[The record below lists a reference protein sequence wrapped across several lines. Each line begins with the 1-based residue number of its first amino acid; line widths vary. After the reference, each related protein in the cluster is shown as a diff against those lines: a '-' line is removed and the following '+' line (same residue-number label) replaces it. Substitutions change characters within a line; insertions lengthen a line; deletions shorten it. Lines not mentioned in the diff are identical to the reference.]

1 MSRRYMQSSGPIS
14 MNQIKTFIAEE
25 YYQPGAIAVGGY
37 YPLFTS
43 AAAANSNQAGDGTSH
58 THYINGV
65 TYYMPNGL
73 TAGTTQFHGDFASAA
88 YSNIS
93 LSNLFSSA
101 QIVTPQPAVLPNGN
115 FVAPHQ
121 MEEFYD
127 AYIQMSSIEIT
138 SIEEVTYNLIIN
150 VNAPAG
156 STASVSGAGT
166 YPPGTVVNISAS
178 FNSSDEEFTSWSG
191 GTVNNSTSATTTVTM
206 NGDVTLT
213 ANIGEKTCEDPTT
226 IEYIPGRLAANLGWD
241 YRKMGG
247 HGAPSYPFKRFT
259 NVNLNPHNLWTY
271 NQAGQLVQVPTSF
284 EGVTGGS
291 YGGYNLPSNM
301 LEVSSGPGNRN
312 MSAWSDTIV
321 AVYGRWEQTNNGLV
335 PTSVWPHGNIYILA
349 DFSGGTS
356 TYGRYYARQDPKDW
370 PGEFY
375 VGNGGTTGPYTA
387 PTPAQIANAATIIPC

>member
-1 MSRRYMQSSGPIS
+1 MQSSGPIS
-14 MNQIKTFIAEE
+14 MNEVKTFIAQE

-58 THYINGV
+58 THSINGV

-93 LSNLFSSA
+93 LSDLFSSA

-121 MEEFYD
+121 VAEFYD

-138 SIEEVTYNLIIN
+138 SIEELTYNLIIN

-156 STASVSGAGT
+156 STASASGAGT
-166 YPPGTVVNISAS
+166 YSPGAVVNISAS
-178 FNSSDEEFTSWSG
+178 FNSSDEEFSSWSG
-191 GTVNNSTSATTTVTM
+191 GTVADSNSATTTVTM

-213 ANIGEKTCEDPTT
+213 ANIGEKTCEDVTT
-226 IEYIPGRLAANLGWD
+226 IEYIPGRVPHNGGWE

-247 HGAPSYPFKRFT
+247 HGAPSYPYKRLY
-259 NVNLNPHNLWTY
+259 NVDLNPFNLWTY
-271 NQAGQLVQVPTSF
+271 NQAGQLVQVPASF
-284 EGVTGGS
+284 DGVTGGS
-291 YGGYNLPSNM
+291 WSGYNLPANM
-301 LEVSSGPGNRN
+301 LEVSSGAATRS

-321 AVYGRWEQTNNGLV
+321 AVYGRWEQTKNGLV
-335 PTSVWPHGNIYILA
+335 STSLWPHGNIYILA
-349 DFSGGTS
+349 SFAGGTS
-356 TYGRYYARQDPKDW
+356 GYGRTVSRLIPKEW

-387 PTPAQIANAATIIPC
+387 PTPAQIANAATIIQC